1 MVLGVDSESDSGGA
15 GVDVPETGAGSGIA
29 VGQ

>member
-1 MVLGVDSESDSGGA
+1 MVSGVDSESDSREV

-29 VGQ
+29 VG